1 MVEKTI
7 NTKNKIKNKIKNKS
21 ISEKSNKLIS
31 EKNIKSKKSSKISS
45 KKQNK
50 KLSKK
55 QNKKPSKKMSGGD
68 NIFQASINLIT
79 STVGLGLQLFNT
91 VDGVMNMPTDLKKGM
106 KAADLNAPAQA
117 APAPK
122 QQMPNNELKDVKNV
136 PIQ

>member
-7 NTKNKIKNKIKNKS
+7 NTKNKMKNKLI
-21 ISEKSNKLIS
+21 IEKSNKLIS
-31 EKNIKSKKSSKISS
+31 EKNIKSKKSSKKSS
-45 KKQNK
+45 KKT
-50 KLSKK
+50 
-55 QNKKPSKKMSGGD
+55 SKKMIGGD

-79 STVGLGLQLFNT
+79 STVDLGLQLFNT

-122 QQMPNNELKDVKNV
+122 QKMPNNELNDVKNV
-136 PIQ
+136 PVQ

>member
-7 NTKNKIKNKIKNKS
+7 NTKNKIKNKS
-21 ISEKSNKLIS
+21 IS
-31 EKNIKSKKSSKISS
+31 EKNIKSKKSI
-45 KKQNK
+45 
-50 KLSKK
+50 KK

-79 STVGLGLQLFNT
+79 STVDLGLQLFNT

-122 QQMPNNELKDVKNV
+122 QQMPNNDLKDVKNV
-136 PIQ
+136 PIR